1 MTSPVFWRKN
11 SKGPAY
17 VDVRC
22 AHGESK
28 QSIDNLRRRRIQ
40 GCKRCF
46 QERNGLFRFQDDLD
60 RKLHKHY
67 KSIYNRTTYASVN
80 GYSNYGA
87 AGITLCK
94 EWYGNPRAFIDYV
107 KLLPNWSPDKTLD
120 RIVNEKG
127 YQPGNL
133 RWATPKEQ
141 AYNRR
146 DTIKVEWNNEK
157 LSFKTFVERYTDL
170 SNSQALTLWHKGWTL
185 QQLADH
191 IPKEIGARVRR
202 NKRRTKS

>member
-1 MTSPVFWRKN
+1 ML
-11 SKGPAY
+11 Y
-17 VDVRC
+17 
-22 AHGESK
+22 
-28 QSIDNLRRRRIQ
+28 
-40 GCKRCF
+40 
-46 QERNGLFRFQDDLD
+46 
-60 RKLHKHY
+60 KHY

-87 AGITLCK
+87 AGIALCK
-94 EWYGNPRAFIDYV
+94 EWHRNPRAFIDYV
-107 KLLPNWSPDKTLD
+107 KLLPDWSPDKTLD
-120 RIVNEKG
+120 RIDNSRG
-127 YQPGNL
+127 YEPGNL

-170 SNSQALTLWHKGWTL
+170 SNSQALALWRKGWTL

-191 IPKEIGARVRR
+191 IPKEIGARVRY
-202 NKRRTKS
+202 NKRRTEL